1 MERNTIIVIVLA
13 ALVLISMVQAV
24 EIASVKG
31 KTTGNSIN
39 SNYVDENSGGE
50 SYDEMMA
57 RMHPDQYKSAKQ
69 TQSSGPTMVG
79 GC

>member
-13 ALVLISMVQAV
+13 ALVLISVVQAI
-24 EIASVKG
+24 EISSIKG

-39 SNYVDENSGGE
+39 GNTIDKNSGGE
-50 SYDEMMA
+50 SYEDMMA